1 MCAKVQQILRSGKFG
16 NCSEALKVYEQNCHR
31 LFPLA
36 TFFREEDLKEDP
48 KEVPNEQLSE
58 NPPGGQDDI
67 KDECSGA
74 KRTSFWCVF

>member
-16 NCSEALKVYEQNCHR
+16 DCSEALKVYEQSCHR

-36 TFFREEDLKEDP
+36 TFFREEDP

-58 NPPGGQDDI
+58 NPPGGQDDNI
-67 KDECSGA
+67 KDECSGGQDN
-74 KRTSFWCVF
+74 